1 MTGKHPT
8 RKGDETM
15 DILNLVIE
23 ILAGLAIVIPLVIEL
38 VKYVKKSVSEK
49 NWTNLIRLVMNL
61 MAVAEEKFDNGAD
74 RKQWVIAM
82 VQASANTI
90 NYPITEKELGDLID
104 DLVALTNNVN
114 VKIEEIKD
122 KIEKET

>member
-1 MTGKHPT
+1 
-8 RKGDETM
+8 M
-15 DILNLVIE
+15 DILNLTIE

-38 VKYVKKSVSEK
+38 VKYVKKSTLEK
-49 NWTNLIRLVMNL
+49 NWSNLIRLVMNL

-104 DLVALTNNVN
+104 DLVALTNKVN
-114 VKIEEIKD
+114 VKIEEVKNQ
-122 KIEKET
+122 IEKEN

>member
-1 MTGKHPT
+1 
-8 RKGDETM
+8 M

-23 ILAGLAIVIPLVIEL
+23 ILAGLAIVIPLVVEL
-38 VKYVKKSVSEK
+38 IKYVKKSTLEK
-49 NWTNLIRLVMNL
+49 NWANLIRLVMNL

-90 NYPITEKELGDLID
+90 NYPITDKELGDLID
-104 DLVALTNNVN
+104 DLVALTNKVN
-114 VKIEEIKD
+114 VKIEEATDIF
-122 KIEKET
+122 EKEIKI

>member
-1 MTGKHPT
+1 
-8 RKGDETM
+8 M